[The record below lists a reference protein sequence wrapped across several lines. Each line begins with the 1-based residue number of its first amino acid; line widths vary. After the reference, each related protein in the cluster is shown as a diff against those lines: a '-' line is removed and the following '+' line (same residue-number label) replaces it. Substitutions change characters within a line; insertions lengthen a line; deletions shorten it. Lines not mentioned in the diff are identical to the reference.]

1 MVILAPGPNMRRIVI
16 LGKTGSGKSSVANTI
31 FEEDKFTVC
40 HGSVSAESPCEAKTK
55 SLNGKEI
62 TLIDTPGLFDT
73 NKPEEALKPEI
84 VKCITECSPG
94 PHAFLI
100 VLQLGRFTEQEND
113 IVNKI
118 TQYFS
123 EEVFRFATVVFT
135 HGDDLRE
142 GQKITEYLSP
152 NVLLDELVKKC
163 GGRCHVIDNKYWK
176 NPSGD
181 PYRSNAYQVK
191 EILKSVEEIV
201 KANNGNCYTN
211 EMLQVV
217 EKLKQQEKQRIAQ
230 SSRNLSEREIDEK
243 AKSRVCDILA
253 RIAAGITA
261 GVLLGALFGVVAAI
275 GAVIPGIKI
284 AADLKKAVA
293 FLGITAGPAAGVAAG
308 TAAEATIGAAAGT
321 AAEATTGAT
330 AGTASIT
337 AGSVLLGTF
346 AAAGA
351 AFGAYKGYQAA
362 EEAETPWEAAK
373 KTAEALWSSGKHAKN
388 KVEEFSTK
396 CQKLG

>member
-1 MVILAPGPNMRRIVI
+1 MSSYKLLFFSLPENMRIVV
-16 LGKTGSGKSSVANTI
+16 LGKTGAGKSSLLNTLSGENA
-31 FEEDKFTVC
+31 FEINHTAKSGTRT
-40 HGSVSAESPCEAKTK
+40 CEAKSKTVV
-55 SLNGKEI
+55 GKN
-62 TLIDTPGLFDT
+62 LLLVDTPGFFDT
-73 NKPEEALKPEI
+73 DRSEEDMKPEI

-261 GVLLGALFGVVAAI
+261 GVLLGALFGVVI
-275 GAVIPGIKI
+275 S
-284 AADLKKAVA
+284 L
-293 FLGITAGPAAGVAAG
+293 ITLYL
-308 TAAEATIGAAAGT
+308 T
-321 AAEATTGAT
+321 
-330 AGTASIT
+330 
-337 AGSVLLGTF
+337 
-346 AAAGA
+346 
-351 AFGAYKGYQAA
+351 
-362 EEAETPWEAAK
+362 
-373 KTAEALWSSGKHAKN
+373 
-388 KVEEFSTK
+388 
-396 CQKLG
+396 